1 MNGLNLNLE
10 EVFKSVYRIPESSS
24 QPSIDSYIRTSGKL
38 VLFQITRNL
47 NHSIISAGL
56 IDLFKSL
63 DILTGAK
70 ENPAFAV
77 IVFVVP
83 KGLGISKQNIS
94 NLYVFLMDDIKD
106 RECSII
112 PGIISTN

>member
-77 IVFVVP
+77 ISYLSFLKVWVFP
-83 KGLGISKQNIS
+83 SKIYLIWMFSQWTI
-94 NLYVFLMDDIKD
+94 
-106 RECSII
+106 
-112 PGIISTN
+112 